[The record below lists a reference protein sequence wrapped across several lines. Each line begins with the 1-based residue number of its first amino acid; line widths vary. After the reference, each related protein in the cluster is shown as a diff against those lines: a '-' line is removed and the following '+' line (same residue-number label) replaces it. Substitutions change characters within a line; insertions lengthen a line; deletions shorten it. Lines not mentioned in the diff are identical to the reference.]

1 MSALRAVTIAN
12 TDLGGAG
19 HGLHRAFQAN
29 PDVRMVALADPVD
42 EGRAELAAIC
52 DAERSY
58 ADYREMLEREQPDIV
73 VIARHWYDDGRVEE
87 ALAAI
92 EAGARGL

>member
-12 TDLGGAG
+12 SDLGGAG

-42 EGRAELAAIC
+42 EGRAELAAIVRGRT
-52 DAERSY
+52 ERT
-58 ADYREMLEREQPDIV
+58 RTT
-73 VIARHWYDDGRVEE
+73 ARCWSASGPTSW
-87 ALAAI
+87 
-92 EAGARGL
+92 